1 MSYSFKKNDTTLRFK
16 PSKLKPEVEVSRNDK
31 LFNVLEPN
39 VEENFDLP
47 WDSYDWGNKKKK
59 FGKKALYKTARFKN
73 RYVDL
78 IDIDERMRNNRR
90 EIVYTVCD
98 EDKVMRV
105 PAKFLQDFCL

>member
-1 MSYSFKKNDTTLRFK
+1 MPFYKKDSTTLRFK
-16 PSKLKPEVEVSRNDK
+16 PSNLKPEVEVSRNDK

-39 VEENFDLP
+39 VAEDFDLP
-47 WDSYDWGNKKKK
+47 WNCFEWEDKKRKY
-59 FGKKALYKTARFKN
+59 GKRAMYRTARFKN
-73 RYVDL
+73 RYVSL

-90 EIVYTVCD
+90 ELVYTVCD

>member
-39 VEENFDLP
+39 VEEVWELP
-47 WDSYDWGNKKKK
+47 WNSYEWSGKQRKY
-59 FGKKALYKTARFKN
+59 GKKALYKTARFKN
-73 RYVDL
+73 RYVSL

-105 PAKFLQDFCL
+105 PGKFLREFCL